1 MVDVAQISRILKRH
15 FDVTH
20 MVHWDL
26 DDQGRVQ
33 VWGHIRL
40 VGGALNDG
48 QIPLQFGRV
57 SGDFIARACEL
68 NSLAGAPD
76 HVGRDFDVRMNNLT
90 MLTLGP
96 RHVAGS
102 YMLIDNPLTSLA
114 GLSDHVGEGL
124 YLSYDENLP
133 LLRLVQQRAVYWDT
147 QYAPPMALKKIINDY
162 MGKGKTH
169 MLNLA
174 LELKQAGYGSNAKW

>member
-20 MVHWDL
+20 MVNWDL

-40 VGGALNDG
+40 VGGTLKHG

-76 HVGRDFDVRMNNLT
+76 HVGGNFFCNSNMLRSLT
-90 MLTLGP
+90 HAP
-96 RHVAGS
+96 
-102 YMLIDNPLTSLA
+102 
-114 GLSDHVGEGL
+114 DHVGGEFNCSQNHLTGL
-124 YLSYDENLP
+124 QGLPDNIGDVFYATYNSDMP
-133 LLRLVQQRAVYWDT
+133 LLRLIQHAHVEIWQ
-147 QYAPPMALKKIINDY
+147 APAPVSEILEKY
-162 MGKGKTH
+162 VGKGKAF
-169 MLNLA
+169 MLNMA
-174 LELKQAGYGSNAKW
+174 LELKKAGYEGNAKW